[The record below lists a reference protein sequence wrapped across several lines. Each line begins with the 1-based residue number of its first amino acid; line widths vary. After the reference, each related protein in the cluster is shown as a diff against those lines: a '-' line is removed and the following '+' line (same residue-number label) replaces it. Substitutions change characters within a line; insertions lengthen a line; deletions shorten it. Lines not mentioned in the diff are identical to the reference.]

1 MKSVYVYV
9 IICVVLILIS
19 VGGYYFFTNG
29 KAEPGELETIVI
41 GGQEEQT
48 SGTEGYV
55 AMANRNVPIDVSP
68 YNLYAYNPKS
78 LTGTFGGSDIFNQ
91 STGKCPDGTL
101 DCLYYEKVENDRV
114 VDILDKDGNKF
125 VQQFVDDF
133 YDGKLPLLDDTLTKN
148 DITEVYKLT
157 EDNKIMKKIRRSGY
171 ITEAQQ
177 EGTWETAKPGIDIPV
192 GQYLII
198 LMILYKLTG
207 KPKPNV
213 VIDLPVMKRED
224 VVGRKIEDEKNA
236 ISGPSY
242 GPEDPRHPDHGVD
255 PTTLGKPRPV
265 GARLP
270 RDSNVQPIPDS
281 ERKEK
286 RSYKKGEPRIK

>member
-1 MKSVYVYV
+1 MKSVYVYA
-9 IICVVLILIS
+9 IICVVLILIG
-19 VGGYYFFTNG
+19 VGGYHFFTKG
-29 KAEPGELETIVI
+29 KVESGEPETIVI
-41 GGQEEQT
+41 GGGEKQT
-48 SGTEGYV
+48 SGTEGYI

-133 YDGKLPLLDDTLTKN
+133 YDGKLPLLDDALTKH
-148 DITEVYKLT
+148 DITEMYKLT

-224 VVGRKIEDEKNA
+224 NVGRKIEDQKNS

-242 GPEDPRHPDHGVD
+242 GPEDPRHPDH
-255 PTTLGKPRPV
+255 PSNK
-265 GARLP
+265 
-270 RDSNVQPIPDS
+270 NVQPIPDS

-286 RSYKKGEPRIK
+286 RSYEK

>member
-1 MKSVYVYV
+1 MKRVYVYA

-29 KAEPGELETIVI
+29 KAEPGEPETIVI
-41 GGQEEQT
+41 DGPEEQT

-68 YNLYAYNPKS
+68 YNLYAYNPNS
-78 LTGTFGGSDIFNQ
+78 SSATFGNSDVFNQ

-101 DCLYYEKVENDRV
+101 DCLYYEKVENGRV

-133 YDGKLPLLDDTLTKN
+133 YDGKLPLLDDFFANNPEKAGM
-148 DITEVYKLT
+148 VKLT
-157 EDNKIMKKIRRSGY
+157 EDNKIMKKIK
-171 ITEAQQ
+171 
-177 EGTWETAKPGIDIPV
+177 GTWETAKPGIDVPV

-198 LMILYKLTG
+198 LMVLYKLTG

-224 VVGRKIEDEKNA
+224 NVGRKIEDQKNTVSVA
-236 ISGPSY
+236 SY
-242 GPEDPRHPDHGVD
+242 GPEDPRHPDH
-255 PTTLGKPRPV
+255 PSNK
-265 GARLP
+265 
-270 RDSNVQPIPDS
+270 NVQPIPDS

-286 RSYKKGEPRIK
+286 IYYKK